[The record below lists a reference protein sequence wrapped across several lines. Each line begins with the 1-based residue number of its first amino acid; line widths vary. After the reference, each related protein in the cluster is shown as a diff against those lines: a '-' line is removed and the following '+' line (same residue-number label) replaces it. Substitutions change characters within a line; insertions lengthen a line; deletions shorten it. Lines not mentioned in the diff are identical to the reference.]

1 MKSRRQ
7 GIGTIISWWLTI
19 CCSVLLIAGCGGKQ
33 ITPQEYFTVLDANET
48 KIDQILVDTSK
59 GRGYWELGRKESKD
73 LQEQLATRIDSLR
86 LAKDKQL
93 AEEVKSLYMN
103 ESKRLEIICA
113 MLDSENQGGHVAKI
127 LELYKE
133 FEDNAQI
140 FRDKYK
146 IKNDFAYKER
156 RKEEEHRQEEERE
169 YRRRQEEERK
179 ERERKAMEEH
189 AKRIAA
195 NKREVIAYKKY
206 SNGVESFI
214 PTDSIRIQNGE
225 LRFWRCT
232 RNVVYPFVIIE
243 YIVDYHNQRLGLE
256 TRGYD
261 GGFNLIIHDRFNGK
275 WYSFSELARNP
286 ELKSQT
292 LGEVAVVKEYL
303 QSIDKWN
310 I

>member
-1 MKSRRQ
+1 MMKSRRQ
-7 GIGTIISWWLTI
+7 GIGTIFLWCLTI

-33 ITPQEYFTVLDANET
+33 ITPQEYFAVLDANET

-59 GRGYWELGRKESKD
+59 GRGYWELGRKESKE

-93 AEEVKSLYMN
+93 ADEVKSLYMN

-113 MLDSENQGGHVAKI
+113 MLDSENQDGHVAKI
-127 LELYKE
+127 LGLYKE
-133 FEDNAQI
+133 FEDNAKI

-146 IKNDFAYKER
+146 IKNDFAYKEK
-156 RKEEEHRQEEERE
+156 RKEEERRQEEERE
-169 YRRRQEEERK
+169 YRRQEEERK

-195 NKREVIAYKKY
+195 NKREIIAYEKY
-206 SNGVESFI
+206 SESSESFI
-214 PTDSIRIQNGE
+214 PTNSIRIQNGE
-225 LRFWRCT
+225 LRFCRWT
-232 RNVVYPFVIIE
+232 RNIQYPFAVIE
-243 YIVDYHNQRLGLE
+243 YIVDYPNQRLRLE

-261 GGFNLIIHDRFNGK
+261 AGSNLIMHNRFNNQ
-275 WYSFSELARNP
+275 WHYFSELARNP
-286 ELKSQT
+286 VIKNGT
-292 LGEVAVVKEYL
+292 LDEVAVVKEYL
-303 QSIDKWN
+303 QSIDEWN